1 MNDPKRLAMRIG
13 GSILLVVVVYFAFSF
28 IIAYLVNHEPYV
40 FEWQDLVV
48 PLVLGL
54 VAEFM
59 DIRRLIDLLRK
70 G

>member
-28 IIAYLVNHEPYV
+28 IIAYLVNREPYV